1 MREEQIE
8 IYFEP
13 VQRVARLE
21 VSGVILIFLPLFSS
35 LCLTFQRIQQIQ
47 TMPRLTRELIRRKAE
62 HHEGILPD
70 LEEISLH
77 QLEIERIEVVGD
89 ICRKIVRSISFSFL
103 VFFQVFIRKKNNNII
118 TIHRMIILLNIL
130 Y

>member
-1 MREEQIE
+1 MGCERSRSRYILNL
-8 IYFEP
+8 YKD
-13 VQRVARLE
+13 ARLE
-21 VSGVILIFLPLFSS
+21 VQSIGSYFNIFTSVFLT

-103 VFFQVFIRKKNNNII
+103 VFFQVFIRRRKI
-118 TIHRMIILLNIL
+118 IIL
-130 Y
+130 